1 MSGDNEEI
9 VIDQG
14 DVVEVEKE
22 PEIQVVSDDDNGSR
36 PDPAAQRPAVDPT
49 AAIEELNRRL
59 HEERQARA
67 QAEQYAREAS
77 FRASQAVNEVEDT
90 HQHLVANAIDSVR
103 QNQESLKANLRE
115 SMSIGDY
122 DRAAEL
128 QETMSMNSAKLIQL
142 EQGLQDMKS
151 RPRTEPVRPVAPP
164 QNRGPDIDTLI
175 QQVTPLSAQWLQSNR
190 DNLREPRSFRVMAR
204 AHEDAI
210 DHGIIPESNEYFRF
224 VESRLG
230 ISDNQRDPYNNSDA
244 SMSSASSPV
253 QRRQS
258 PPAAPVSRQASSSS
272 PRTHVVKLTPAQ
284 REAASISGLT
294 EKEYAQY
301 MLKERNRNN

>member
-1 MSGDNEEI
+1 MSGENEQI
-9 VIDQG
+9 VLDLG
-14 DVVEVEKE
+14 DDIKVESE
-22 PEIQVVSDDDNGSR
+22 PEIQVVSDDEPEIQAST
-36 PDPAAQRPAVDPT
+36 ATQRPSIDPT

-59 HEERQARA
+59 HEERQARS

-77 FRASQAVNEVEDT
+77 YRASQAANEVEDT

-164 QNRGPDIDTLI
+164 QNHGPDVDSLI
-175 QQVTPLSAQWLQSNR
+175 QQVTPLSAQWLQNNR
-190 DNLREPRSFRVMAR
+190 DHLREPKTFRIMAR
-204 AHEDAI
+204 AHADAI
-210 DHGIIPESNEYFRF
+210 DHGVIPESNEYFRF

-230 ISDNQRDPYNNSDA
+230 ISDRTQDSYGSQDA
-244 SMSSASSPV
+244 SMSSASAPV

-272 PRTHVVKLTPAQ
+272 SNTHVVKLTPAQ

-294 EKEYAQY
+294 EKEYAKY
-301 MLKERNRNN
+301 WLKERNKAN